1 MYLNNLDIRNLHEV
15 KRLKLLNG
23 ITGIKSANLIGTHS
37 SKHGSNVSIFSSF
50 VRLGSDPALIGFVL
64 RPSLTIP
71 RNTYEN
77 IIETGYYTVNHI
89 HESFITQ
96 AHYTSAKFQYG
107 ISEFEKCGLKE
118 EYKNDFPAPYVAES
132 RFKIGVKFQEELII
146 KSNQTKLIVGEVQEI
161 MFPEDCLDDKGLI
174 RLDKLFDIGIG
185 DLNSY
190 YRLQRIKT
198 LPYAR
203 VDELPKF

>member
-1 MYLNNLDIRNLHEV
+1 MYLNNLDIKNLHRV

-23 ITGIKSANLIGTHS
+23 ITGIKSGNLIGTHS

-50 VRLGSDPALIGFVL
+50 VHLGSDPALIGFVL
-64 RPSLTIP
+64 RPSLEIP

-77 IIETGYYTVNHI
+77 ILDSGYYTVNHI

-96 AHYTSAKFQYG
+96 AHYTSAKFEYG
-107 ISEFEKCGLKE
+107 ISEFEKCGLTE
-118 EYKNDFPAPYVAES
+118 EYRNDFPSPYVAES
-132 RFKIGVKFQEELII
+132 RFKIGVKFQEELLIN
-146 KSNQTKLIVGEVQEI
+146 SNQTKLIIGEVQEI
-161 MFPEDCLDDKGLI
+161 IFPEDCLDDKGLI

-203 VDELPKF
+203 VDELPDF